1 MRMDQRD
8 TICLS
13 SVEEAGMALW
23 RKTAILLSVLTLPV
37 QHVSAEAG
45 PSATDIVQTGAQG
58 GQEAQPLPRPESLAI
73 YAEIRQR
80 LTQGFDEGAAT
91 ANKGAF
97 KAWVE
102 NSRNSGFTAVHLTR
116 YDVRSLR
123 AFKEEL
129 RSGTFLNWLMERSG
143 MDRESLGRLLRK
155 KIEKLNRETQRERES
170 IDRAARELRRRLA
183 ESPYE
188 ESRRSIERSLQE
200 IRIQQ
205 EAQML
210 AHQRF
215 SRLSLEEIADEI
227 DGWAIGRFFSNF
239 NGRMAEVMTI
249 LTDSL
254 RNRSDR
260 PEFNVQGKPNILGE
274 LEHRINLIKQKA
286 RTAYGNDE
294 QGGTNAGN
302 KYAVAYAVSWFLSGL
317 SNEEVEGLGNGGD
330 GGADEVPGAIDQAIA
345 IIENAG
351 STSGAGTEQPDN
363 GVDSDNTGGDGTDA
377 SGGNLSQSDL
387 NRAQQQILVA
397 FASELNQVQAIPEI
411 AGVTVP
417 QRSKDEFFRH
427 VNRKVHLLSRAESLM
442 ESGLQAIDD
451 LVAQAQEMNHPK
463 LGELTTL
470 RTEFVGLQAQA
481 NTLKERRIQQLGQIR
496 EILRLN
502 GAENVVPEE
511 IDEPQEMRQLVLRL
525 SRAEISESQRR
536 ELVTLVSEYTVTS
549 IELMRTYVEMY
560 AKLNDLVELED
571 EITDDSQNGPSEKL
585 VAVLDWITRYNRN
598 RTTLWNG
605 VNSRYGSWYTRGD
618 EVAHNYTEAARNLL
632 KIVETSFE
640 DQKHLFNAS
649 QEPDL
654 DSASYTQ
661 CSSYIPGFNAESMK
675 FPTSNLHAAV
685 SPIDGEVDTD
695 DERRLVCLAGY
706 EYEMK
711 GQNNT
716 YELFKMKDGSP
727 SSFGFRTI
735 GVIQSM
741 GESRSSVA
749 SASTAEHSLLEGL
762 YENLA
767 FMRDL
772 NDYLVAWIKRNLE
785 EQGVQVRDGAGETNV
800 RGASAN
806 QISLRV
812 ADRILFDHNKSDIKA
827 EGQAVL
833 DRVARAFK
841 FVIERDSTIQ
851 TLFEKIIVEG
861 HASPPGTRRFNLDLS
876 DKRADA
882 VVEAM
887 RGSGIPVPLNAQ
899 AFGESRPLDTN
910 GDRIEYPENVDWN
923 RNFPSNLD
931 EAACRRVEF
940 AFSLNMREIEEILR
954 EKGQRYHRLR
964 DLIRA
969 ASPTAEL
976 PGDSAPQD
984 PATNDPISDAADP
997 TVVEDSEISGEA
1009 GGDGYET
1016 EPAAPATGTE
1026 AQQRLRAGGYQQLD
1040 QWIGYLHT
1048 AGWPNDDNENPVY
1061 YGPGIG
1067 SSSAKL
1073 RDDAARGILAAH
1085 DQLLATDPVRAREF
1099 WSVMGKYFETP
1110 RGSLGSEVQREQA
1123 GMEFVPRAVP
1133 YELSGPRNRPTRTN
1147 PIRADLVRA
1156 RDIAAQAAGVTAPA
1170 VSTVRL
1176 DRPVQEIDAAAWQST
1191 AVRKVD
1197 QWEAYLGQVGWDG
1210 QENAIWHNPHWIAVN
1225 RVALRENFAEEMIQI
1240 HNIVIIRSPEK
1251 AVEMW
1256 GIIGKY
1262 FQNSEGTAGNEVQ
1275 RTSVNTAFT
1284 PREVMYDR
1292 SGTTR
1297 RPIWTNPV
1305 QADMRRVFELIRGVQ
1320 L

>member
-1 MRMDQRD
+1 
-8 TICLS
+8 
-13 SVEEAGMALW
+13 MALW
-23 RKTAILLSVLTLPV
+23 RKTAILLFVLTLPV

-58 GQEAQPLPRPESLAI
+58 GQEVQPLPRPESLAI

-80 LTQGFDEGAAT
+80 LTQDFDEGAAI
-91 ANKGAF
+91 ANEDAF
-97 KAWVE
+97 EAWVE
-102 NSRNSGFTAVHLTR
+102 DSRNSGFTATYLTR

-129 RSGTFLNWLMERSG
+129 QSGAFLNWLMERSG
-143 MDRESLGRLLRK
+143 MDRESLGRLLRR
-155 KIEKLNRETQRERES
+155 KIEKLNRETQRERERLE
-170 IDRAARELRRRLA
+170 RAARPLRQELER
-183 ESPYE
+183 SPYE
-188 ESRRSIERSLQE
+188 SARRDLERSLEE

-227 DGWAIGRFFSNF
+227 DGSAIGRFFSDF
-239 NGRMAEVMTI
+239 DGKMAEVMTI

-254 RNRSDR
+254 KQRARHS
-260 PEFNVQGKPNILGE
+260 EYNVSPKPNILAD
-274 LEHRINLIKQKA
+274 LEHRINLIKEKA
-286 RTAYGNDE
+286 RAAHGDDE
-294 QGGTNAGN
+294 RDGRNAGN

-317 SNEEVEGLGNGGD
+317 SNEEVEGLGSGGD

-351 STSGAGTEQPDN
+351 STPGTDTEQPDD
-363 GVDSDNTGGDGTDA
+363 GVDSDNTGGDGTDT

-411 AGVTVP
+411 AGVTAP

-427 VNRKVHLLSRAESLM
+427 VNRKAHLLSQAESIM
-442 ESGLQAIDD
+442 GTSLQAIDD

-470 RTEFVGLQAQA
+470 RTEFAGLQTQA
-481 NTLKERRIQQLGQIR
+481 NTLKERRTQQLGQIR

-502 GAENVVPEE
+502 GVENVVPEE

-549 IELMRTYVEMY
+549 VELMRTYVEMY
-560 AKLNDLVELED
+560 GKLNDLVELED
-571 EITDDSQNGPSEKL
+571 EITDDAENGPSEKL

-654 DSASYTQ
+654 DSASFTQ

-675 FPTSNLHAAV
+675 FPTSNLHSAV

-741 GESRSSVA
+741 GEPRSTVA

-812 ADRILFDHNKSDIKA
+812 ADRILFDHSKSDIKA

-964 DLIRA
+964 ELIRA
-969 ASPTAEL
+969 ASPAAEL
-976 PGDSAPQD
+976 PGDSAPQE
-984 PATNDPISDAADP
+984 PATSDPISVPGDSDTTGPA
-997 TVVEDSEISGEA
+997 VVEGPEISGET
-1009 GGDGYET
+1009 GEDGEET
-1016 EPAAPATGTE
+1016 DPAAPATGGTE

-1040 QWIGYLHT
+1040 QWIGYLQT
-1048 AGWPNDDNENPVY
+1048 AGWPNDESENPVY

-1067 SSSAKL
+1067 ASSAKL
-1073 RDDAARGILAAH
+1073 RDEAAQGILAAH
-1085 DQLLATDPVRAREF
+1085 DQLLATDPAKAREF

-1110 RGSLGSEVQREQA
+1110 RGSLGSEVPRDQA

-1176 DRPVQEIDAAAWQST
+1176 DRPAQEIDAAAWQNT
-1191 AVRKVD
+1191 VIRKVD
-1197 QWEAYLGQVGWDG
+1197 QWEAYLGQVGWTG
-1210 QENAIWHNPHWIAVN
+1210 QENAIWHNPHWVAIN
-1225 RVALRENFAEEMIQI
+1225 RVALREDFATELIQI
-1240 HNIVIIRSPEK
+1240 HNIVIIRKPEK
-1251 AVEMW
+1251 AAEMW

-1262 FQNSEGTAGNEVQ
+1262 FQNAEGTAGNEVQ

-1284 PREVMYDR
+1284 PRELMYDR

-1297 RPIWTNPV
+1297 RPVWANPV